1 MEVKEDQM
9 MTITQRPI
17 GGTFTCT
24 VKGRTTQ
31 AIPFDASIEEVNAAL
46 DEIRS
51 PVILKAPATVET

>member
-1 MEVKEDQM
+1 MEVKENQT
-9 MTITQRPI
+9 MTVTQRLI

-24 VKGRTTQ
+24 VGGRTTR